1 VSERWQVGVERA
13 DGDIIRRRF
22 SFWSERMRKE
32 TNSIADLK
40 PDERNPRKHNPR
52 NIGMI
57 ERALNEV
64 GAARSIV
71 IDEENRVLAGNGV
84 IEAAA
89 NAGIEK
95 VRVVE
100 ADGNEIIAVRRAG
113 LTEEQ
118 KRKLAYYDNRTAEL
132 AEWDAEQ
139 IAFDVDSGFDFE
151 GLFTGEELAVLSG
164 QDDKYSKKV
173 ITPIY
178 EPSGATPTV
187 HELYDDSKVCELL
200 QEIEEAPGLSDEER
214 EFLQVAAWRHA
225 VLHFDKI
232 ADFYANARP
241 EVQRLM
247 ENSALI
253 IIDFHHAIELGFV
266 HLRDKIYQQLADEYD
281 E

>member
-1 VSERWQVGVERA
+1 
-13 DGDIIRRRF
+13 
-22 SFWSERMRKE
+22 MRKE

-118 KRKLAYYDNRTAEL
+118 KRKLVYYDNRTAEL
-132 AEWDAEQ
+132 ASWDVEQ
-139 IAFDVDSGFDFE
+139 IKLDLDA
-151 GLFTGEELAVLSG
+151 GLDLGSMWTGLELAALDARLPEFDNYIERFQDGQKSGASEKDGNWFYVEFYG
-164 QDDKYSKKV
+164 QDELFQELRNLLSSMVRTAHQLDSEGFVEMVRYYAARKSSK
-173 ITPIY
+173 
-178 EPSGATPTV
+178 ATP
-187 HELYDDSKVCELL
+187 
-200 QEIEEAPGLSDEER
+200 
-214 EFLQVAAWRHA
+214 
-225 VLHFDKI
+225 
-232 ADFYANARP
+232 
-241 EVQRLM
+241 
-247 ENSALI
+247 
-253 IIDFHHAIELGFV
+253 
-266 HLRDKIYQQLADEYD
+266 
-281 E
+281 